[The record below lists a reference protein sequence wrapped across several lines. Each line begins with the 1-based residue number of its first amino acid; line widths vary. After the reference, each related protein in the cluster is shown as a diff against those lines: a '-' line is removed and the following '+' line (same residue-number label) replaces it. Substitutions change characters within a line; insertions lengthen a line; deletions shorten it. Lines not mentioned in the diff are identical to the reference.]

1 MSEKEMLQKIIE
13 ITQQTQQSVLELT
26 VDVADL
32 KVRVTN
38 IEERVTKIEERVIK
52 IEERVTNV
60 EENMVRKSDLKYYDY
75 KIAEHDREIFE
86 LKQQN

>member
-1 MSEKEMLQKIIE
+1 MEKKIDKIMD
-13 ITQQTQQSVLELT
+13 IMMQLQQSVLELRDD
-26 VDVADL
+26 VNVIRADVADL

-38 IEERVTKIEERVIK
+38 

-60 EENMVRKSDLKYYDY
+60 EENMVRKSDLKYYDF

>member
-1 MSEKEMLQKIIE
+1 MSNLEEKIDKMMDILVQL
-13 ITQQTQQSVLELT
+13 QQSVLELRDD
-26 VDVADL
+26 VNVIKADVAEL

-38 IEERVTKIEERVIK
+38 I
-52 IEERVTNV
+52 
-60 EENMVRKSDLKYYDY
+60 EENMVRKSDLKYYDF

>member
-1 MSEKEMLQKIIE
+1 MEEKIDKMMDILVQL
-13 ITQQTQQSVLELT
+13 QQSVLELRDD
-26 VDVADL
+26 VNVIKADVAEL

-38 IEERVTKIEERVIK
+38 I
-52 IEERVTNV
+52 
-60 EENMVRKSDLKYYDY
+60 EENMVRKSDLKYYDF

>member
-38 IEERVTKIEERVIK
+38 IEERVTKIEERV
-52 IEERVTNV
+52 TNV